1 MPGRLHF
8 ILTVAAAISFL
19 TGRCLEGETSEV
31 KQVVESYQRQEQELS
46 QKRFKQEKWSG
57 GQQSDLNGKTIQFK
71 NWNKNYSSLGS
82 KKWDYSI
89 EKARNKKPFKAET
102 VDFFKNN
109 KEIELSDWEGYM
121 ANLESRAR
129 ISTETKARIAQDK
142 RIHEMMLQQVEN
154 YKDTG
159 ETLSLR
165 DINRFQFRKNRSD
178 GDVPVT
184 KAGSG
189 EKTQ

>member
-1 MPGRLHF
+1 MPRRLHF
-8 ILTVAAAISFL
+8 ILAVAAALNIF
-19 TGRCLEGETSEV
+19 TGRCLQGETSEV
-31 KQVVESYQRQEQELS
+31 KQVVESYQRQERELS

-57 GQQSDLNGKTIQFK
+57 NQRSDLDGKTIRFK
-71 NWNKNYSSLGS
+71 NWDKNYSSLGS
-82 KKWDYSI
+82 KKWDYSV

-102 VDFFKNN
+102 VDLFKNN

-129 ISTETKARIAQDK
+129 ISTDTTARLTQDK
-142 RIHEMMLQQVEN
+142 RIHEMMLQQAEN

-189 EKTQ
+189 KKTR